1 MGTFA
6 FLLQFPSKRSWC
18 FSAFRPTN
26 ASRPLILIAAA
37 FFPHIILL
45 LFRFPIKGIHISLI
59 KSSRSVLFV
68 VLKRIMIIN
77 RKFPFDIFLVEP

>member
-18 FSAFRPTN
+18 FSAFRATK
-26 ASRPLILIAAA
+26 
-37 FFPHIILL
+37 
-45 LFRFPIKGIHISLI
+45 IKGIHISLI

-68 VLKRIMIIN
+68 VLKRNMIIN
-77 RKFPFDIFLVEP
+77 RKFPFDIFLVER